1 MLTRRRALAASAAGF
16 ACAGT
21 GLLPRARAQA
31 LKKPVHI
38 IVGFPAGGGT
48 DVIARILADRL
59 RGPYASTVL
68 VENKPGAAARIAVE
82 YVKNA
87 EPDGSV
93 MLFTPDFPIT
103 VYPHSFRSLNYDS
116 LRDFTPVAPA
126 AKSMLTYNVGPAVP
140 ESVKTLAEFVAWC
153 KANPGKASYG
163 TTAAGGTPHFVGM
176 MLANAAGV
184 AMTPVHY
191 RGGAPAL
198 QDLIGGHVPA
208 SINPVSESM
217 TQAKAGTIRMLAV
230 TGSRR
235 SAFLPDV
242 PTMVESGYN
251 VVVESWLGAF
261 VPAKTPA
268 EIVNALS
275 SAIGE
280 SVRSP
285 AMVENLAK
293 VGNEPHFQTP
303 AEFAATVKADIAR
316 WSPVV
321 KASGFIAED

>member
-1 MLTRRRALAASAAGF
+1 
-16 ACAGT
+16 
-21 GLLPRARAQA
+21 
-31 LKKPVHI
+31 
-38 IVGFPAGGGT
+38 
-48 DVIARILADRL
+48 
-59 RGPYASTVL
+59 
-68 VENKPGAAARIAVE
+68 
-82 YVKNA
+82 
-87 EPDGSV
+87 
-93 MLFTPDFPIT
+93 
-103 VYPHSFRSLNYDS
+103 
-116 LRDFTPVAPA
+116 
-126 AKSMLTYNVGPAVP
+126 
-140 ESVKTLAEFVAWC
+140 
-153 KANPGKASYG
+153 
-163 TTAAGGTPHFVGM
+163 M

-208 SINPVSESM
+208 SVNPVSESM

-242 PTMVESGYN
+242 PTMAESGYN

-268 EIVNALS
+268 ETVNALS

-285 AMVENLAK
+285 TMVENLAK

-303 AEFAATVKADIAR
+303 AEFAATVKADVAR
-316 WSPVV
+316 WGPVV

>member
-1 MLTRRRALAASAAGF
+1 M
-16 ACAGT
+16 
-21 GLLPRARAQA
+21 GLLPRARAQTI
-31 LKKPVHI
+31 KKPVHI

-68 VENKPGAAARIAVE
+68 VENKAGAAARIAVE

-87 EPDGSV
+87 DPNGTV

-116 LRDFTPVAPA
+116 LRDFTPVSPA

-153 KANPGKASYG
+153 KANPGKAGYG

-208 SINPVSESM
+208 SVNPVSESM
-217 TQAKAGTIRMLAV
+217 AQAKAGTIRILAV

-235 SAFLPDV
+235 SPFLPDV
-242 PTMVESGYN
+242 PTMAESGYN
-251 VVVESWLGAF
+251 VTVESWLGAF
-261 VPAKTPA
+261 VPARTPA

-275 SAIGE
+275 SAIRE
-280 SVRSP
+280 ATASQEMR
-285 AMVENLAK
+285 ENLARA
-293 VGNEPHFQTP
+293 GNEPHFQTP
-303 AEFAATVKADIAR
+303 ADFAATVKADITR
-316 WSPVV
+316 WGPVV